1 MSDELRK
8 KLKEEILNAFW
19 RDLKIHAERQALF
32 LVTPHLDLVDVGE
45 AIVSDDTKQVGEWI
59 TDASIQRP
67 TPVQIEAWDQD
78 PTRSFR
84 SLIVAPYVL
93 MQELGH

>member
-1 MSDELRK
+1 MSDARER
-8 KLKEEILNAFW
+8 LKSEILTAFW
-19 RDLKIHAERQALF
+19 RDLKDHAERQALF
-32 LVTPHLDLVDVGE
+32 LVSQDLDLVEAGLEIVADNTAKVGKWINDG
-45 AIVSDDTKQVGEWI
+45 AI
-59 TDASIQRP
+59 ARP
-67 TPVQIEAWDQD
+67 TLDQIEAWNQD

>member
-1 MSDELRK
+1 LFIVAQ
-8 KLKEEILNAFW
+8 EI
-19 RDLKIHAERQALF
+19 
-32 LVTPHLDLVDVGE
+32 DLVE
-45 AIVSDDTKQVGEWI
+45 AGAEIVADNTAKVTKWI
-59 TDASIQRP
+59 ADGKIARP
-67 TPVQIEAWDQD
+67 TPTQIEAWDAE